1 MKKKVYKDKKWYSI
15 NMDINYNAIIKNL
28 IDQERLSLM
37 DIKVIKFIHF
47 LQNSSKNKPKES
59 PIKVVTRSCS
69 AKLNQMIDPNKLSQI
84 LYRDIND
91 DIINNRINNI
101 IGVQYKNIDIKNSI
115 ALKNYNLTIKKKSKI
130 EIDNYDNNEY
140 EKQSDVM
147 DNIINRKFNN
157 CCSIII
163 KATDNSNVNM
173 KIFTNSSITM
183 TGCIDE
189 LSDKNALSIIIDY
202 INRNKL
208 LLLEGEEDI
217 SYEDLRVSMLN
228 CNFSFNFM
236 INRERLFEI
245 LTENYKFFV
254 SFEPE
259 KYQGIKINFMYNKM
273 NINND
278 GICYCKKKCKGKG
291 INTDCKR
298 ITIAIFQS
306 GITLINGATNIEQ
319 VIIIYKFMLGLVDKH
334 FCDIVRYSILYFNDS
349 EYDFNNDYNI
359 DETNIYNKKKLKFI
373 KTGMCNNNN
382 ENKVVKKIIRVKDFL
397 ISKKVNEI
405 TNDKNEDS
413 IDNVKILK
421 SFEQLQISDEELNIK
436 KVKKLLVKKD

>member
-1 MKKKVYKDKKWYSI
+1 M
-15 NMDINYNAIIKNL
+15 NINYNAIIKNL
-28 IDQERLSLM
+28 IDQDKLSLM

-69 AKLNQMIDPNKLSQI
+69 AKLNQMIDPNKLSQL
-84 LYRDIND
+84 LYKDINE
-91 DIINNRINNI
+91 DIINNKINNI
-101 IGVQYKNIDIKNSI
+101 IGVQYKNIDIKNNI
-115 ALKNYNLTIKKKSKI
+115 ALKNYSSIIKKKNKLDLESY
-130 EIDNYDNNEY
+130 EYNDDMSDNF
-140 EKQSDVM
+140 K
-147 DNIINRKFNN
+147 NRKFNN

-189 LSDKNALSIIIDY
+189 LSDKNALKIIINY
-202 INRNKL
+202 INKNRL
-208 LLLEGEEDI
+208 ILLETEEDI
-217 SYEDLRVSMLN
+217 RYEDLRVSMLN

-236 INRERLFEI
+236 INREKLFEI

-254 SFEPE
+254 SYEPE
-259 KYQGIKINFMYNKM
+259 KYQGIKINYMYNKN

-319 VIIIYKFMLGLVDKH
+319 VIIIYKFMLELVDKH
-334 FCDIVRYSILYFNDS
+334 FNDIVRYSILYFNDS
-349 EYDFNNDYNI
+349 EYDFNNDYSI

-373 KTGMCNNNN
+373 KNSLNNNN
-382 ENKVVKKIIRVKDFL
+382 DNKVVKKIIKVKDFL
-397 ISKKVNEI
+397 ISKKNI
-405 TNDKNEDS
+405 DNNDKTEENIEKED
-413 IDNVKILK
+413 NFKILK

-436 KVKKLLVKKD
+436 KVKKIIIKKD

>member
-1 MKKKVYKDKKWYSI
+1 LKKKVYKDKKWYSI
-15 NMDINYNAIIKNL
+15 NMNINYNAIIKNL

-101 IGVQYKNIDIKNSI
+101 IGVQYKNIDIKNNI

-319 VIIIYKFMLGLVDKH
+319 VIIIYKFMLGLVDNH
-334 FCDIVRYSILYFNDS
+334 FSKIVSFSILYFNDT
-349 EYDFNNDYNI
+349 EYEFNNENNND
-359 DETNIYNKKKLKFI
+359 DDIYGKKKIKFI
-373 KTGMCNNNN
+373 KPSYNNN
-382 ENKVVKKIIRVKDFL
+382 EKRVVKKIIRVKDFL